1 VLWVRKVSNKR
12 AQLILQLNKS
22 TPLRLR
28 KQKGLDQE
36 VYQWIRLVP
45 SIVDLVALYCDNNG
59 VIT

>member
-45 SIVDLVALYCDNNG
+45 SIVDLVALYYDNNG